1 MTNLTLQ
8 APRKVKLANRLK
20 NSWIHVILIIVAIV
34 LVGPFIWMFLT
45 SIKTYEETIT
55 VPIVWFPEQIQW
67 VNYEIVNDKF
77 PFLRLYL
84 NTILVV
90 MATVVSQLAMSSL
103 AAYAFARLRFPGKNI
118 LFLFMLSLLMV
129 PGQIFL
135 IPQYQI
141 IVGLN
146 LTDTLTALVLP
157 NMFSVFGVFLLRQF
171 FAAIPQELEDA
182 ARIDGCGNF
191 RIYWQIMMPLVTPGL
206 VAMGILTMIGAWKE
220 LLWPLIVNQSI
231 DKMTLSA
238 GLANL
243 IGEHTTYHEQVM
255 AGAVISVL
263 PMIIVFAFFQRKF
276 VESIAQ
282 TGIKG

>member
-1 MTNLTLQ
+1 MTDMAISPKVQ
-8 APRKVKLANRLK
+8 VSRKTWAHKY
-20 NSWIHVILIIVAIV
+20 WIHALLIFVSIL
-34 LVGPFIWMFLT
+34 LLGPFIWMFLT
-45 SIKTYEETIT
+45 SIKTYEETIQ
-55 VPIVWFPEQIQW
+55 VPIVWFPEEIRW
-67 VNYEIVNDKF
+67 VNYEIVNEKF

-84 NTILVV
+84 NTIFVV
-90 MATVVSQLAMSSL
+90 VATVFSQLLFSSL
-103 AAYAFARLRFPGKNI
+103 AAYAFARLHFPGKNI
-118 LFLFMLSLLMV
+118 LFLGMLSLLMV

-146 LTDTLTALVLP
+146 LTDTLTALILP

-171 FAAIPQELEDA
+171 FAAIPKELEDA
-182 ARIDGCGNF
+182 ARIDGCNNF